1 VATVYDGVREVQ
13 ARTKVL
19 MVVVADMLHDNPE
32 DEASVLAVL
41 GEHPEVCMF
50 IQQLSEQ
57 AQELFPGVRI
67 QIDAVQW
74 EPYDPPVRI
83 VLHIRQRWDDYK
95 QVILDFASWMGTQPE
110 FDPNLVGV
118 LPLWEDSNART

>member
-1 VATVYDGVREVQ
+1 
-13 ARTKVL
+13 

-41 GEHPEVCMF
+41 GEHPEVRMF

-67 QIDAVQW
+67 
-74 EPYDPPVRI
+74 
-83 VLHIRQRWDDYK
+83 
-95 QVILDFASWMGTQPE
+95 
-110 FDPNLVGV
+110 
-118 LPLWEDSNART
+118 